1 MQDRARWA
9 IGTVIRWRSHL
20 ASFLFDKSFFLEGQ
34 NVPSEIK
41 LGLLFM
47 DSMEPVSL
55 TPIAVSGLSYDFGGC
70 SSHDANPIFRH
81 PYRTLGL
88 L

>member
-1 MQDRARWA
+1 MHDLARWA
-9 IGTVIRWRSHL
+9 IGTAIRWRPHV
-20 ASFLFDKSFFLEGQ
+20 ASFLFDKLFFLEGQ
-34 NVPSEIK
+34 NVPSKIK

-55 TPIAVSGLSYDFGGC
+55 TPIAVLGLFYDFGGC
-70 SSHDANPIFRH
+70 SSHDANSIFRH
-81 PYRTLGL
+81 PYRTLWL

>member
-1 MQDRARWA
+1 MQERARWA
-9 IGTVIRWRSHL
+9 IGAAIRWRLHF
-20 ASFLFDKSFFLEGQ
+20 ASFLFDKLVFLERQ
-34 NVPSEIK
+34 NVPSKIK
-41 LGLLFM
+41 LGLHCM

-55 TPIAVSGLSYDFGGC
+55 TPIAVSWPFYDFGGC
-70 SSHDANPIFRH
+70 SSHDANSIFRH